1 MTAPA
6 RPSLPRRIARAFGLV
21 LLVLLVG
28 LATQLRRDLPLADVL
43 PRYGAPPSR
52 FVEVEG
58 LRVHYRDE
66 GSGPPIVLLHGTS
79 SSLHT
84 WDGWVTAMASHR
96 RVVRLDMPGFG
107 LTGPAPDRDYSV
119 ARYARFL
126 GAFLDRLGIPKAD
139 LAGNSLGGR
148 VALAFAL
155 EHPER
160 VRKLVL
166 LDPSGLSGQTPPTIF
181 RLAKIPG
188 LGPVLSRVTP
198 RALLRKN
205 LEEVYGDP
213 TKVTEP
219 LVDRYYAMTL
229 RAGNRD
235 ALIDRLTR
243 AHDPFL
249 DDRLAEVRTPTLL
262 LWGEA
267 DRWIPL
273 SFGQRFHRG
282 IRGSEL
288 VTYPGVGHV
297 PMEESPA
304 ATARDAEAFLARD

>member
-1 MTAPA
+1 MTEKP
-6 RPSLPRRIARAFGLV
+6 RPSLPRRLARGFGLV
-21 LLVLLVG
+21 LALLVVG
-28 LATQLRRDLPLADVL
+28 LATQVRRDLPLADVL

-66 GSGPPIVLLHGTS
+66 GSGPPLVLLHGTS

-84 WDGWVTAMASHR
+84 WDGWVEAMASHR

-126 GAFLDRLGIPKAD
+126 GAFLDRLGLGKVD
-139 LAGNSLGGR
+139 VAGNSLGGR
-148 VALAFAL
+148 VALVFAL

-160 VRKLVL
+160 VGKLVL

-188 LGPVLSRVTP
+188 LNLLLSRVTP
-198 RALLRKN
+198 RALLRRN
-205 LEEVYGDP
+205 LEQVYGDSRA
-213 TKVTEP
+213 VDEA

-243 AHDPFL
+243 AHDPVL
-249 DDRLAEVRTPTLL
+249 DDRLSEVRTPTLL

-273 SFGQRFHRG
+273 SFGRRFHRG
-282 IRGSEL
+282 IPGSEL

-304 ATARDAEAFLARD
+304 RTARDADAFLARE